1 MCISGDT
8 VGSDEDKSKIAK
20 TSVTLPRRRGG
31 SPQAARILVDAK
43 TKTARRIRILEGTVK
58 PFRSQP
64 CFMNDPVFKGHA
76 IPALKTI
83 SRDIKSTFWCAC
95 KNCCVM
101 ETEEESV
108 CCHEISALTALLNEE
123 TACIARHS
131 FFQEMCLDSDRQD
144 FLYRFWGQT
153 CKKEEALDYIHKL
166 RKTAYRAF
174 TVWAYG
180 FLDRRNC
187 KPVPACV
194 VSAVRASLP
203 YPEELNDGFLKIYD
217 YSAALMALDLP
228 MDASCHCCHAVGAAI
243 GALVLLALTWMVH
256 RLGLLYQLFHK
267 VETQSPCHGGELV
280 AKLLKSHGVRY
291 IFTLVGGHI
300 SPILV
305 ACEKLG
311 IRVVD
316 TRHEATAVFAADAV
330 ARLSG
335 TVGVA
340 AVTAGPGL
348 TNTVTAVKNA
358 QMAES
363 PLLLIGGAAATL
375 LQGRGALQD
384 IDQMSLFKPICKF
397 CASVRT
403 VRDIIPVL
411 RKALAAAQ
419 SGTPGPVFVEFPID
433 VLYPYHIIHKEL
445 APKGAP
451 KGIVGKI
458 INWYLQNHLYNL
470 FAGAWEPRDVSPLAV
485 SIPRAT
491 TQQLQR
497 CMELV
502 SRAKKPVF
510 ILGSQ
515 VTLPPTPVEE
525 LRKSLES
532 LGIPCFLGG
541 MARGM
546 LGKDSPLHIRQNRRD
561 ALKEADLVI
570 MAGTV
575 CDFRLSYGRVLN
587 RRSKIIAVNRDRSQL
602 LKNSDMFWKPTVAIQ
617 GDAGSFIV
625 KLSEGLKGYSCP
637 SEWPEGLKSGDVV
650 KEKANKGKAEE
661 QTERHLNPL
670 KVLHL
675 VDDTMAEDSIIIAD
689 GGDFVG
695 SAAYILRPRGPL
707 CWLDPGA
714 FGTLGVGGGFA
725 LGAKLCR
732 PDSEVWIIFGDGSLG
747 YSIVEF
753 DTYTRHK
760 TPVIALVGNDAC
772 WSQISREQVP
782 MLGSNVACGLAFNE
796 SRTFHSSNISAKDKY
811 TLIITR
817 WPRDLVEKASW

>member
-1 MCISGDT
+1 MDISCDCISLLGA
-8 VGSDEDKSKIAK
+8 GLGA
-20 TSVTLPRRRGG
+20 
-31 SPQAARILVDAK
+31 
-43 TKTARRIRILEGTVK
+43 
-58 PFRSQP
+58 F
-64 CFMNDPVFKGHA
+64 
-76 IPALKTI
+76 I
-83 SRDIKSTFWCAC
+83 SF
-95 KNCCVM
+95 
-101 ETEEESV
+101 
-108 CCHEISALTALLNEE
+108 ALL
-123 TACIARHS
+123 
-131 FFQEMCLDSDRQD
+131 
-144 FLYRFWGQT
+144 W
-153 CKKEEALDYIHKL
+153 
-166 RKTAYRAF
+166 TAYR
-174 TVWAYG
+174 
-180 FLDRRNC
+180 
-187 KPVPACV
+187 
-194 VSAVRASLP
+194 
-203 YPEELNDGFLKIYD
+203 
-217 YSAALMALDLP
+217 
-228 MDASCHCCHAVGAAI
+228 
-243 GALVLLALTWMVH
+243 
-256 RLGLLYQLFHK
+256 LGTIYQLFHK
-267 VETQSPCHGGELV
+267 VETQSPCHGGEIV
-280 AKLLKSHGVRY
+280 ARVLQAHGVRY
-291 IFTLVGGHI
+291 VFTLVGGHI

-311 IRVVD
+311 IRIVD

-348 TNTVTAVKNA
+348 TNTVTAIKNA

-403 VRDIIPVL
+403 IREIVPVL
-411 RKALAAAQ
+411 RKAMAVAQ

-433 VLYPYHIIHKEL
+433 ILYPYHVVHKEL
-445 APKGAP
+445 SPKGVP
-451 KGIVGKI
+451 KGIIGKV
-458 INWYLQNHLYNL
+458 INWYLQNHLNNL
-470 FAGAWEPRDVSPLAV
+470 FAGAWEPRDVSPLPV
-485 SIPRAT
+485 SVPQASAEQI
-491 TQQLQR
+491 QQ
-497 CMELV
+497 CIELL

-510 ILGSQ
+510 LLGSQ
-515 VTLPPTPVEE
+515 VTLPPTPVEK
-525 LRKSLES
+525 LRKSLEA

-546 LGKDSPLHIRQNRRD
+546 LGRDSHLHIRQNRRD

-570 MAGTV
+570 LAGTV

-625 KLSEGLKGYSCP
+625 NLSEGLKGYSCP
-637 SEWPEGLKSGDVV
+637 SEWTEGLKAGDVN
-650 KEKANKGKAEE
+650 KEKANQQRAEE
-661 QTERHLNPL
+661 KTERHLNPL

-675 VDDTMAEDSIIIAD
+675 VEEAMAEDSIIVAD

-732 PDSEVWIIFGDGSLG
+732 PDSEVWIVFGDGSLG

-782 MLGSNVACGLAFNE
+782 MLGSNVACSLSYNDYHVVAEGFGGKGFLV
-796 SRTFHSSNISAKDKY
+796 SAKEEERIDDIIKEAQEACRQGKA
-811 TLIITR
+811 TLINVLIGKTNFR
-817 WPRDLVEKASW
+817 EGSISV